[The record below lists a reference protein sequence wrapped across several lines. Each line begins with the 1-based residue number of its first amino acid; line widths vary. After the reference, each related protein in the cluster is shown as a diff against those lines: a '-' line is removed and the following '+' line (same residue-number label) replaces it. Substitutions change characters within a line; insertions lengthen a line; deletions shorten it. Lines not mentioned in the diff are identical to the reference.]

1 MKKKKHL
8 YETTIYY
15 EDTDAAGITYHTSF
29 LRFAERAR
37 TEFIRSIYPE
47 FLKTLSAGKFFFVL
61 RNINVEYIKP
71 CYLFDNISIETNI
84 IKIKS

>member
-47 FLKTLSAGKFFFVL
+47 FLKTLSAGKFFFVQI
-61 RNINVEYIKP
+61 RAVGVEDEVSNWQ
-71 CYLFDNISIETNI
+71 FFSV
-84 IKIKS
+84 SVV